1 MHRMM
6 ERFGVDRPLKT
17 LPHHG
22 EVTARAVE
30 RCGSCGHDGECAEWL
45 DHNKQPEAPPE
56 YCRNADLIERLRRV
70 PTTIRNS
77 DFLGRFGEARLG
89 KAGAAALKPWRCTA

>member
-1 MHRMM
+1 MSLYEILASVRARSTLMHRMM

-30 RCGSCGHDGECAEWL
+30 RVPH
-45 DHNKQPEAPPE
+45 
-56 YCRNADLIERLRRV
+56 LRPR
-70 PTTIRNS
+70 R
-77 DFLGRFGEARLG
+77 RMR
-89 KAGAAALKPWRCTA
+89 